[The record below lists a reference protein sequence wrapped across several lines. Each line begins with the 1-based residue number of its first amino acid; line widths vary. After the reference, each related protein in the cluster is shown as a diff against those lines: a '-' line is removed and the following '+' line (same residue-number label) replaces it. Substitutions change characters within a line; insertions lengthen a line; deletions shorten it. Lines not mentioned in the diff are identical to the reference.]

1 MDLTKL
7 EDIDIKTVKKESLV
21 ELSSITINPDL
32 KKEERLAEY
41 IQQIRNPYCFVCDG
55 IVVKVSFNKTGKSL
69 EETLSN
75 YFLSL

>member
-7 EDIDIKTVKKESLV
+7 EDIDIKTVEKESLA